1 MSQPTI
7 YLYKN
12 INVDN
17 IVVQQKIRPDKKVS
31 FRIYIK
37 NGEDLTP
44 LLIQTPEMICPFGLN
59 NNSRF
64 VPDGDAT
71 KYKWSMNLS
80 FKGIEESNKLKVFK
94 QKMKEIEDKI
104 ASDFLE
110 KGYADKFMPMKSG
123 KAHTMESIIEGYGSF
138 IKTSEKYPSNVSVK
152 IPWNYDSISDTIPLG
167 NPREDVNFYDEN
179 RTVMNFKDVV
189 KFSKVVAVI
198 NINRIYISSSK
209 RDWGIPVDMAQA
221 QVKRPVS
228 ITNKLSSFQIIKDAD
243 SDDGSAVEGGDEDS
257 VVSDVYTDGSADV
270 PADAE
275 ISEAEEEEAE
285 VN

>member
-1 MSQPTI
+1 M
-7 YLYKN
+7 K
-12 INVDN
+12 VDN

-44 LLIQTPEMICPFGLN
+44 LLIQTPEMVSPFGVN

-80 FKGIEESNKLKVFK
+80 FKGIEESNELKVFK
-94 QKMKEIEDKI
+94 QKMEDIEDKI
-104 ASDFLE
+104 ASEFLT
-110 KGYADKFMPMKSG
+110 KGYADKFMPMKNG
-123 KAHTMESIIEGYGSF
+123 KTHTMETLKEGYGSF
-138 IKTSEKYPSNVSVK
+138 IKISEKYPSNISVK
-152 IPWNYDSISDTIPLG
+152 IPWNYDSVCDSNPLG

-179 RTVMNFKDVV
+179 RTVMNFKDVL
-189 KFSKVVAVI
+189 KFSKVVSII

-221 QVKRPVS
+221 QVKKPVS
-228 ITNKLSSFQIIKDAD
+228 ITNKLSTFQIVKDAD
-243 SDDGSAVEGGDEDS
+243 SDNGIAVEEGENDS

-270 PADAE
+270 DVLTPE
-275 ISEAEEEEAE
+275 PVPKISEEEEEE